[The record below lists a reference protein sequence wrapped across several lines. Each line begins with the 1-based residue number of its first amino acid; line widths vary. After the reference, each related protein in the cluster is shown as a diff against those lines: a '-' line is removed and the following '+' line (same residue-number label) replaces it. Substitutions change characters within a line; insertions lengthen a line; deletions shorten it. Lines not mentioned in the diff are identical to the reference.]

1 MAASSDSLTPRTP
14 LPAESPHEPAAERQH
29 PPRLLPLLGACGC
42 GSGCS
47 CGCQSGGACQCGGNC
62 G

>member
-1 MAASSDSLTPRTP
+1 MAAAPESRTP
-14 LPAESPHEPAAERQH
+14 ISAPAPQAPAERRPLS
-29 PPRLLPLLGACGC
+29 LPLLGSCGC
-42 GSGCS
+42 GQGCG

>member
-1 MAASSDSLTPRTP
+1 MAATPDSRTP
-14 LPAESPHEPAAERQH
+14 IPAPTSQAPAEHRPLS
-29 PPRLLPLLGACGC
+29 LPLLGGCGC
-42 GSGCS
+42 GSGCG